1 MSNKKHPMEA
11 HAMNSITQNHQD
23 EELLSKK
30 MQVFFRRYQVSRILC
45 AANAY
50 KLRGVPV
57 LSIFLLVFRMV
68 FQQRSV
74 YTQMHLQSAAMPFG
88 KDTFYRFMNSCR
100 IHWRRFTTELAAAI
114 IHATLA
120 PLTQADRI
128 NVLILDDSIYHRA
141 RSKKVELLA
150 RLYDHAKK
158 EFSYG
163 FRMLT
168 LCWSDGNTLLPVSH
182 TLLSTENTKNR
193 LREASR
199 KVDARSNGG
208 KQRKL
213 AQQKATEVMLQLLQ
227 EAKAADIPARHVL
240 FDTWFCS
247 PASLLKI
254 HGLGYDVVAM
264 AKKTEKIHYLH
275 QGCLQDV
282 KAIYKQHR
290 KRRGRSKYLLSVEAA
305 VVKGEESL
313 PVRLVFVRNRNHRKD
328 WLVLVT
334 TDMSLTAE
342 EVIRI
347 YGKRWGIEVFF
358 KVCKSFLR
366 LEKDCRSLSYDA
378 MTAHVSIV
386 FTRYMFLAV
395 EQRECKDARS
405 LGELFYLSVDELPDV
420 CFVEAMRLLLLLF
433 VERLQE
439 KPMLD
444 EGEIQ
449 GQLQGFLKELP
460 VLLSQKLRKC
470 A

>member
-1 MSNKKHPMEA
+1 
-11 HAMNSITQNHQD
+11 MNSITQNHQD

-30 MQVFFRRYQVSRILC
+30 MQVFFRRYQVSRILR

-57 LSIFLLVFRMV
+57 LSIFLLVFRIV

-74 YTQMHLQSAAMPFG
+74 YTQMHLQRTAMPFG

-199 KVDARSNGG
+199 KAAARSNAG

-275 QGCLQDV
+275 QGCLQDM

-290 KRRGRSKYLLSVEAA
+290 KRRGRSKYLLRVEAA

-334 TDMSLTAE
+334 TDMSLTA
-342 EVIRI
+342 R
-347 YGKRWGIEVFF
+347 K
-358 KVCKSFLR
+358 KSSASTASAGASRCSSRCARVSCAWRRTAALFR
-366 LEKDCRSLSYDA
+366 
-378 MTAHVSIV
+378 MT
-386 FTRYMFLAV
+386 R
-395 EQRECKDARS
+395 
-405 LGELFYLSVDELPDV
+405 
-420 CFVEAMRLLLLLF
+420 
-433 VERLQE
+433 
-439 KPMLD
+439 
-444 EGEIQ
+444 
-449 GQLQGFLKELP
+449 
-460 VLLSQKLRKC
+460 
-470 A
+470 

>member
-1 MSNKKHPMEA
+1 
-11 HAMNSITQNHQD
+11 MNSITQNHQD

-30 MQVFFRRYQVSRILC
+30 MQVFFRRYQVSRILR

-74 YTQMHLQSAAMPFG
+74 YTQMHLQRTAMPFG

-128 NVLILDDSIYHRA
+128 NVLILDDSIYHR
-141 RSKKVELLA
+141 
-150 RLYDHAKK
+150 
-158 EFSYG
+158 
-163 FRMLT
+163 
-168 LCWSDGNTLLPVSH
+168 
-182 TLLSTENTKNR
+182 
-193 LREASR
+193 
-199 KVDARSNGG
+199 
-208 KQRKL
+208 
-213 AQQKATEVMLQLLQ
+213 
-227 EAKAADIPARHVL
+227 
-240 FDTWFCS
+240 
-247 PASLLKI
+247 
-254 HGLGYDVVAM
+254 
-264 AKKTEKIHYLH
+264 
-275 QGCLQDV
+275 
-282 KAIYKQHR
+282 
-290 KRRGRSKYLLSVEAA
+290 
-305 VVKGEESL
+305 
-313 PVRLVFVRNRNHRKD
+313 NHRKD

-347 YGKRWGIEVFF
+347 YGKHLGIEVFF
-358 KVCKSFLR
+358 KVCKSYLR
-366 LEKDCRSLSYDA
+366 LEKDCRTLSYDA
-378 MTAHVSIV
+378 MTTHVSIV

-395 EQRECKDARS
+395 EQRESKDDRS
-405 LGELFYLSVDELPDV
+405 IGELFYLSVDELPDV

>member
-1 MSNKKHPMEA
+1 
-11 HAMNSITQNHQD
+11 
-23 EELLSKK
+23 
-30 MQVFFRRYQVSRILC
+30 MQVFFRRYQVSRILR

-74 YTQMHLQSAAMPFG
+74 YTQMHLQRTAMPFG

-120 PLTQADRI
+120 PLTHADRI

-227 EAKAADIPARHVL
+227 EAKTADIPARHVL

-290 KRRGRSKYLLSVEAA
+290 KRRGRSKYLLSVEAS

-334 TDMSLTAE
+334 TGMSLTAE

-347 YGKRWGIEVFF
+347 YSKRWGIE
-358 KVCKSFLR
+358 VCKSFLR

-420 CFVEAMRLLLLLF
+420 CFVEDMRLLLLLF

-439 KPMLD
+439 KPILD

>member
-1 MSNKKHPMEA
+1 MEA
-11 HAMNSITQNHQD
+11 HATNSITQNHQD

-30 MQVFFRRYQVSRILC
+30 MLVFFRRYQVSRILR

-74 YTQMHLQSAAMPFG
+74 YTQMHLQRTAMPFG

-193 LREASR
+193 L
-199 KVDARSNGG
+199 
-208 KQRKL
+208 
-213 AQQKATEVMLQLLQ
+213 
-227 EAKAADIPARHVL
+227 
-240 FDTWFCS
+240 
-247 PASLLKI
+247 
-254 HGLGYDVVAM
+254 
-264 AKKTEKIHYLH
+264 
-275 QGCLQDV
+275 
-282 KAIYKQHR
+282 
-290 KRRGRSKYLLSVEAA
+290 
-305 VVKGEESL
+305 

-386 FTRYMFLAV
+386 FTRTCSWQWSSAS
-395 EQRECKDARS
+395 ARLHEVWGS
-405 LGELFYLSVDELPDV
+405 CST
-420 CFVEAMRLLLLLF
+420 
-433 VERLQE
+433 
-439 KPMLD
+439 
-444 EGEIQ
+444 
-449 GQLQGFLKELP
+449 
-460 VLLSQKLRKC
+460 
-470 A
+470 

>member
-1 MSNKKHPMEA
+1 
-11 HAMNSITQNHQD
+11 MNSITQNHQD

-30 MQVFFRRYQVSRILC
+30 MQVFFRRYQVSRILR

-74 YTQMHLQSAAMPFG
+74 YTQMHLQRTAMPFG

-150 RLYDHAKK
+150 PLYDHAKK

-199 KVDARSNGG
+199 KVDARSNDG

-213 AQQKATEVMLQLLQ
+213 AQQKATEVMLQL
-227 EAKAADIPARHVL
+227 
-240 FDTWFCS
+240 
-247 PASLLKI
+247 
-254 HGLGYDVVAM
+254 
-264 AKKTEKIHYLH
+264 
-275 QGCLQDV
+275 LQDV

-290 KRRGRSKYLLSVEAA
+290 KRRGRSKYLLSVQAA

-347 YGKRWGIEVFF
+347 YGKCWGIEVFF

>member
-1 MSNKKHPMEA
+1 
-11 HAMNSITQNHQD
+11 MNSITQNHQD

-30 MQVFFRRYQVSRILC
+30 MQVFFRRYQVSRILR

-74 YTQMHLQSAAMPFG
+74 YTQMHLQRTAMPFG
-88 KDTFYRFMNSCR
+88 KDTFYRVMNSCR
-100 IHWRRFTTELAAAI
+100 IHWRRFTTEFAAAI
-114 IHATLA
+114 IHDTLV

-141 RSKKVELLA
+141 RSKRVELLA
-150 RLYDHAKK
+150 RLYDHAKRG
-158 EFSYG
+158 FFYG
-163 FRMLT
+163 FRFRMLT
-168 LCWSDGNTLLPVSH
+168 LCWSDGNTLLTASH

-227 EAKAADIPARHVL
+227 EAKDAAIPARHVL

-247 PASLLKI
+247 SASLLKI

-290 KRRGRSKYLLSVEAA
+290 KRRGRSKYLLRVEAA

-342 EVIRI
+342 EVIRL

-395 EQRECKDARS
+395 EQRERKDARS
-405 LGELFYLSVDELPDV
+405 LGELFCLSVDELPDV
-420 CFVEAMRLLLLLF
+420 CFVEAMRLLLMLF

-444 EGEIQ
+444 EEEIHE
-449 GQLQGFLKELP
+449 QLQGFLKELP

>member
-1 MSNKKHPMEA
+1 
-11 HAMNSITQNHQD
+11 
-23 EELLSKK
+23 
-30 MQVFFRRYQVSRILC
+30 MQVFFRRYQVSRILR

-74 YTQMHLQSAAMPFG
+74 YTQMHLQRTAMPFG

-193 LREASR
+193 L
-199 KVDARSNGG
+199 
-208 KQRKL
+208 
-213 AQQKATEVMLQLLQ
+213 
-227 EAKAADIPARHVL
+227 
-240 FDTWFCS
+240 
-247 PASLLKI
+247 
-254 HGLGYDVVAM
+254 
-264 AKKTEKIHYLH
+264 
-275 QGCLQDV
+275 
-282 KAIYKQHR
+282 
-290 KRRGRSKYLLSVEAA
+290 
-305 VVKGEESL
+305 

-334 TDMSLTAE
+334 TGMSLTAE

-405 LGELFYLSVDELPDV
+405 LGELFYLSVDELADV

>member
-1 MSNKKHPMEA
+1 
-11 HAMNSITQNHQD
+11 
-23 EELLSKK
+23 
-30 MQVFFRRYQVSRILC
+30 MQVFFRRYQVSRILR

-50 KLRGVPV
+50 KLRGIPV

-74 YTQMHLQSAAMPFG
+74 YTQMHLQRTAMPFG
-88 KDTFYRFMNSCR
+88 KDTSYRFMNSCR

-182 TLLSTENTKNR
+182 TLLATENTKNR

-213 AQQKATEVMLQLLQ
+213 AQQKATE
-227 EAKAADIPARHVL
+227 
-240 FDTWFCS
+240 
-247 PASLLKI
+247 
-254 HGLGYDVVAM
+254 
-264 AKKTEKIHYLH
+264 
-275 QGCLQDV
+275 V

-405 LGELFYLSVDELPDV
+405 LGELFYLSVDELSDV

>member
-1 MSNKKHPMEA
+1 
-11 HAMNSITQNHQD
+11 
-23 EELLSKK
+23 
-30 MQVFFRRYQVSRILC
+30 
-45 AANAY
+45 
-50 KLRGVPV
+50 
-57 LSIFLLVFRMV
+57 MV

-74 YTQMHLQSAAMPFG
+74 YTQMHLQRTAMPFG
-88 KDTFYRFMNSCR
+88 KDTFSRFMNSCR

-114 IHATLA
+114 IYDTLA
-120 PLTQADRI
+120 PLTHADRI

-199 KVDARSNGG
+199 KAAARSNAG

-227 EAKAADIPARHVL
+227 EAKA
-240 FDTWFCS
+240 
-247 PASLLKI
+247 
-254 HGLGYDVVAM
+254 
-264 AKKTEKIHYLH
+264 
-275 QGCLQDV
+275 
-282 KAIYKQHR
+282 IYKQHR
-290 KRRGRSKYLLSVEAA
+290 KRRGRSKYLLSVQAA

-366 LEKDCRSLSYDA
+366 WEKDCRSLSYDA

>member
-1 MSNKKHPMEA
+1 
-11 HAMNSITQNHQD
+11 MNSITQNHQD

-30 MQVFFRRYQVSRILC
+30 MQVFFRRYQVSRILR

-74 YTQMHLQSAAMPFG
+74 YTQMHLQRTAMPFG
-88 KDTFYRFMNSCR
+88 KDTFYRFMNSCP

-128 NVLILDDSIYHRA
+128 NVLILDDSIYHRP

-227 EAKAADIPARHVL
+227 EAKAADIP
-240 FDTWFCS
+240 
-247 PASLLKI
+247 
-254 HGLGYDVVAM
+254 
-264 AKKTEKIHYLH
+264 
-275 QGCLQDV
+275 
-282 KAIYKQHR
+282 
-290 KRRGRSKYLLSVEAA
+290 
-305 VVKGEESL
+305 
-313 PVRLVFVRNRNHRKD
+313 VRLVFVRNRNHRKD

-347 YGKRWGIEVFF
+347 YGKCWGIEVFF

>member
-1 MSNKKHPMEA
+1 
-11 HAMNSITQNHQD
+11 
-23 EELLSKK
+23 
-30 MQVFFRRYQVSRILC
+30 MQVFFRRYQVSRILR

-50 KLRGVPV
+50 KLRGIPV

-74 YTQMHLQSAAMPFG
+74 YTQMHLQRTAMPFG

-182 TLLSTENTKNR
+182 TLLATENTKNR

-213 AQQKATEVMLQLLQ
+213 AQQKATE
-227 EAKAADIPARHVL
+227 
-240 FDTWFCS
+240 
-247 PASLLKI
+247 
-254 HGLGYDVVAM
+254 
-264 AKKTEKIHYLH
+264 
-275 QGCLQDV
+275 V

-405 LGELFYLSVDELPDV
+405 LGELFYLSVDELSDV